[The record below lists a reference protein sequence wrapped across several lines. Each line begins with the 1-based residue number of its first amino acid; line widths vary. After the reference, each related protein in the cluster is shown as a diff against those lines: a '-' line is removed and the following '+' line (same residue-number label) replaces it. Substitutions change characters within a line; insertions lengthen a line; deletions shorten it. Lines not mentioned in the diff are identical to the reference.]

1 MEKLSK
7 TLATR
12 KHYWVRIS
20 GIMNEDGNWYNEP
33 KFISMIKGN
42 NSKQNYSKAHLT
54 LLAKLGLDID
64 ISQCEQLAGNT
75 EPSIR
80 MVVRD

>member
-1 MEKLSK
+1 
-7 TLATR
+7 
-12 KHYWVRIS
+12 
-20 GIMNEDGNWYNEP
+20 MNEDGNWYNEP
-33 KFISMIKGN
+33 KFISVIKGN

-54 LLAKLGLDID
+54 LLTKLGLDID
-64 ISQCEQLAGNT
+64 ISQCEQSAGNT

>member
-1 MEKLSK
+1 MKMV
-7 TLATR
+7 TGT
-12 KHYWVRIS
+12 
-20 GIMNEDGNWYNEP
+20 MNWIYLYDQ
-33 KFISMIKGN
+33 GN

-54 LLAKLGLDID
+54 LLSKLGLDID

>member
-1 MEKLSK
+1 
-7 TLATR
+7 
-12 KHYWVRIS
+12 
-20 GIMNEDGNWYNEP
+20 MNEGGNWDNELR
-33 KFISMIKGN
+33 FISMIKGN